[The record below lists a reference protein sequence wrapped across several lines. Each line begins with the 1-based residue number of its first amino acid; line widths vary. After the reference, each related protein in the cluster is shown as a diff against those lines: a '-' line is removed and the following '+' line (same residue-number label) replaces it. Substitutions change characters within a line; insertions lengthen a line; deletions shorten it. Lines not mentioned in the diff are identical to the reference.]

1 MDHPLPTPQESSLAA
16 PSASRAAGRIVLV
29 ALVFFG
35 GVAASPAEPGASGPT
50 PLDQLAAAILNNDLA
65 TANRLINGPT
75 PDAAPEDWAAIAA
88 QARRI
93 IDWPTAVCAS
103 FQADIGK
110 PVSITSSRGTA
121 SGTVASVGANEIR
134 LRVPVEN
141 GFVGRTVS
149 VLTLADP
156 DRDSRLVG
164 YSDEEKMI
172 ITALVFL
179 RSGRTSEA
187 TEALQN
193 AAASPLAPHLLATL
207 QRIQFAELEEEATSA
222 LRRLL
227 DQAGFGD
234 AREPNNQLLAAIRT
248 QAFGPVAAPVIQKL
262 AADFTARFGL
272 THVAYEWAAITAALA
287 TIGPRPQ
294 VLEETEV
301 EKAIAALKTK
311 NRIEGDLLAFPEIHG
326 GRVDLILSGNER
338 LKDISGLEKLPV
350 RDLDLTGTGV
360 RSLLPL
366 KSMPLERLILDGTPI
381 TSLRGIEGCPI
392 RSLSMTNTAI
402 SDLKPLKGA
411 PLESANLNRSQV
423 RSLAGLEGAPL
434 SDLNIS
440 ETPVS
445 DIKALAGAPLT
456 NLNASVCAALTDIR
470 PLASSPLQYLYLWGS
485 GVFDFRPIAKMPLR
499 VLHCMRLEDLGLL
512 AEAPLEWLIISYS
525 GLTDLRPLGGK
536 PITSLSLTYCPKLS
550 DLSPLR
556 GMPLV
561 TLDLT
566 DCPKINDLAP
576 LQGMPLTTLVID
588 GTSLDDKDMAAIADA
603 LPNLVTLFMARC
615 KKINSLDFLISLK
628 SLAAVSLPPGVNAVP
643 ALEKHPSITA
653 IYENGVPIDV
663 KEYIASH
670 GGGTGK

>member
-1 MDHPLPTPQESSLAA
+1 MDHPLPKPPASLFLVHFRCGAL
-16 PSASRAAGRIVLV
+16 SRLGLV
-29 ALVFFG
+29 AMLLCG
-35 GVAASPAEPGASGPT
+35 GHPARPAEHEESGPK
-50 PLDQLAAAILNNDLA
+50 PQDQLAAAILNNDLA
-65 TANRLINGPT
+65 TANKLIDGPR
-75 PDAAPEDWAAIAA
+75 PDAAPEDWAMIAA

-110 PVSITSSRGTA
+110 PVSVTSSRGTA

-134 LRVPVEN
+134 LRVPVDN
-141 GFVGRTVS
+141 GFVGRAVN
-149 VLTLADP
+149 VLTLAAP
-156 DRDSRLVG
+156 DRDSRLAG

-187 TEALQN
+187 TEALQK
-193 AAASPLAPHLLATL
+193 AAASPMAPHILATL

-227 DQAGFGD
+227 EQAGFGD
-234 AREPNNQLLAAIRT
+234 KREPDDQLLTAIRT
-248 QAFGPVAAPVIQKL
+248 QAFGPVAAPVIQKQ

-392 RSLSMTNTAI
+392 RSLSMTNTAVT
-402 SDLKPLKGA
+402 DLKPLKGT

-456 NLNASVCAALTDIR
+456 NLNASVCGALTDIR

-485 GVFDFRPIAKMPLR
+485 SVSDFRPLAKMPLR
-499 VLHCMRLEDLGLL
+499 TLHCTRLEDLGLL
-512 AEAPLEWLIISYS
+512 AEAPLESLIISYS
-525 GLTDLRPLGGK
+525 ALTDLLPLAGK

-556 GMPLV
+556 GLPLV

-566 DCPKINDLAP
+566 DCPKINDLSP
-576 LQGMPLTTLVID
+576 VKGMPLTTLVID

-615 KKINSLDFLISLK
+615 KKINSLDFLLSFK

-643 ALEKHPSITA
+643 ALEKHPSITT

-663 KEYIASH
+663 KAYIASH
-670 GGGTGK
+670 GGGSGK

>member
-1 MDHPLPTPQESSLAA
+1 MVHPFLTP
-16 PSASRAAGRIVLV
+16 PASDFLV
-29 ALVFFG
+29 AFAFRVLRPLG
-35 GVAASPAEPGASGPT
+35 AVALMLCGGASAMSAEHEESGPR
-50 PLDQLAAAILNNDLA
+50 PPDQLAAAILNNDLA
-65 TANRLINGPT
+65 TARRLIDEPT
-75 PDAAPEDWAAIAA
+75 PEAAPEDWAAVTA

-93 IDWPTAVCAS
+93 IDWPVAVCAS
-103 FQADIGK
+103 FQAEIGK
-110 PVSITSSRGTA
+110 PVAINFSRGTT

-134 LRVPVEN
+134 LRVPVDN
-141 GFVGRTVS
+141 GFVGRTIN
-149 VLTLADP
+149 VLTLAAP
-156 DRDSRLVG
+156 DRDSRLAG
-164 YSDEEKMI
+164 YSDEEKAI
-172 ITALVFL
+172 IAALDLL
-179 RSGRTSEA
+179 RSGKAGEA
-187 TEALQN
+187 TEALQK
-193 AAASPLAPHLLATL
+193 APASPLAPHLLATL

-234 AREPNNQLLAAIRT
+234 AREPNDRLLTAIRSK
-248 QAFGPVAAPVIQKL
+248 AFGPVAAPAIQKL
-262 AADFTARFGL
+262 AADYTARFGL

-301 EKAIAALKTK
+301 EKAIAALKAK
-311 NRIEGDLLAFPEIHG
+311 NRIEAELLAFPEIHG
-326 GRVDLILSGNER
+326 GRVDLILAGNEK
-338 LKDISGLEKLPV
+338 LKDLSGIEKLPV

-366 KSMPLERLILDGTPI
+366 KSMPLESLILDGAPL

-402 SDLKPLKGA
+402 TDLRPLKGA
-411 PLESANLNRSQV
+411 PLESANFNRSQI

-434 SDLNIS
+434 SDMNIS

-445 DIKALAGAPLT
+445 DIQSLAGAPLT
-456 NLNASVCAALTDIR
+456 NLNASVCGALTDIR
-470 PLASSPLQYLYLWGS
+470 PLANSPLQYLYLWAS

-499 VLHCMRLEDLGLL
+499 VFHCMRLEQLGLL

-525 GLTDLRPLGGK
+525 DLTDLRPIGGK
-536 PITSLSLTYCPKLS
+536 PITSLSLTFCPKLS

-566 DCPKINDLAP
+566 DCPRVNDLTP

-615 KKINSLDFLISLK
+615 KKINSLEFLLSLK
-628 SLAAVSLPPGVNAVP
+628 SLSAVSLPPGVNAVP
-643 ALEKHPSITA
+643 VLEKHPSITA
-653 IYENGVPIDV
+653 IYENGVAVDV
-663 KEYIASH
+663 KEYIATH
-670 GGGTGK
+670 GGGRGN